1 MLQARAALT
10 QDPSVAHEFARF
22 VVAGNTS
29 AAVRLAGGG
38 RDALATAV
46 AQHGYSAG
54 FAAALLFAA
63 IAAAV
68 ASMLVAILMRQRPL
82 DTESGLST
90 LPPRL

>member
-1 MLQARAALT
+1 MTALT
-10 QDPSVAHEFARF
+10 QDPSVAHEFAGF

-38 RDALATAV
+38 KDALATAI

-54 FAAALLFAA
+54 FAVALLFAA

-68 ASMLVAILMRQRPL
+68 ASLLVAILMRQRPL
-82 DTESGLST
+82 DTGS
-90 LPPRL
+90 P